1 MALIDWV
8 RCIHSDGWHN
18 AFTDLQLFQGKYY
31 VCFRNGL
38 SHVSTEG
45 KVVVIASDDLCQ
57 WQRVSVPINTTGD
70 NRDPHMVATPDRLFV
85 ISGTCS
91 FDYPLAV
98 HGEAEFNIRSYCSY
112 TDDGVTWSTPQ
123 QIYHEGYCLWGVG
136 YINGTFYNLAYGN
149 KKGNKKDFDNESKG
163 LFLLSSSDGLD
174 WKKVS
179 QVSPNGTEA
188 TFRIATD
195 GTIRVAIRHSDDTRL
210 NFATAKPPFEHWQ
223 LTDLGEAI
231 ASPKLIEV
239 GGQEYIIGRQHL
251 RDANDRHTIVDRRT
265 SVWRLEN
272 DRIEH
277 VLDLPSS
284 GDTSYVGVIVQE
296 DESVLL
302 SYYSQHEVKY
312 GTKRWIY
319 PANIYLAQIRL

>member
-18 AFTDLQLFQGKYY
+18 AFTDLQLFQGRYY

-45 KVVVIASDDLCQ
+45 KVVVIASDDLHQ
-57 WQRVSVPINTTGD
+57 WQRIGVPINTTGD
-70 NRDPHMVATPDRLFV
+70 DRDPHMVATPDRLFV
-85 ISGTCS
+85 ITGSSSWTH
-91 FDYPLAV
+91 PLAV
-98 HGEAEFNIRSYCSY
+98 RGEAESQTRSYCSY
-112 TDDGVTWSTPQ
+112 TDDGVTWSKPQ
-123 QIYHEGYCLWGVG
+123 QIYRDGYWLWGVG
-136 YINGTFYNLAYGN
+136 YVDGTFYNLAYGN
-149 KKGNKKDFDNESKG
+149 ETGFEHESKG
-163 LFLLSSSDGLD
+163 LFLLHSSDGLN
-174 WKKVS
+174 WEKVS

-195 GTIRVAIRHSDDTRL
+195 GTMRVAIRHSDETRL

-223 LTDLGEAI
+223 LTDVGEVI
-231 ASPKLIEV
+231 PGPKLIEV

-251 RDANDRHTIVDRRT
+251 RDPNDRDSIVDRRT
-265 SVWRLEN
+265 SVWRLE
-272 DRIEH
+272 DDKIEH

-284 GDTSYVGVIVQE
+284 GDTSYAGVIVQE

-312 GTKRWIY
+312 GAEHWTY